1 MRVLEFFTALL
12 TCNIYILYILKHL
25 TAPWWQGSE
34 MPSQFEWD
42 DEKDR
47 SNRAKHGIGF
57 EEAKVI
63 FRQPSAHRSG

>member
-1 MRVLEFFTALL
+1 
-12 TCNIYILYILKHL
+12 
-25 TAPWWQGSE
+25 

-42 DEKDR
+42 EEKDR

-63 FRQPSAHRSG
+63 FFSPVLTAPPTRANPADFCP

>member
-1 MRVLEFFTALL
+1 
-12 TCNIYILYILKHL
+12 
-25 TAPWWQGSE
+25 

-42 DEKDR
+42 EEKDR

-63 FRQPSAHRSG
+63 FFSPVLTAPPTRANPADFCPQGQLQGKAGAL

>member
-1 MRVLEFFTALL
+1 
-12 TCNIYILYILKHL
+12 
-25 TAPWWQGSE
+25 

-42 DEKDR
+42 EEKDR

-63 FRQPSAHRSG
+63 FASPVAHCSG